1 MIRALVY
8 EFLEDAI
15 QYMFNF
21 ELKMGV
27 LYWQSYVLLDWWDH
41 SFSFNS
47 SYLLKKKI
55 RGRYMTPEFYT
66 RLICKLSF
74 QNSQYYTEK
83 PCLRQTKQKNLE
95 PKF

>member
-1 MIRALVY
+1 
-8 EFLEDAI
+8 
-15 QYMFNF
+15 
-21 ELKMGV
+21 
-27 LYWQSYVLLDWWDH
+27 
-41 SFSFNS
+41 
-47 SYLLKKKI
+47 
-55 RGRYMTPEFYT
+55 MTPEFYT